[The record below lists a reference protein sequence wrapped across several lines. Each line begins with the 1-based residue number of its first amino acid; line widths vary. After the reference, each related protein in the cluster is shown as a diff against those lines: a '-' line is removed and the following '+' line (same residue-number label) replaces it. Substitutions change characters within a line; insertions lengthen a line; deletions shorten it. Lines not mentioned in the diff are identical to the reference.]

1 MFLKSSILVVL
12 VLSATWIRAEE
23 EMAIYDEV
31 EDVTGNNKTISG
43 EVEIS
48 DSKADEKEEKK
59 EKKRAVDEGNSIQ
72 EEVKAE
78 LDKAVE
84 SLKETAKE
92 RLEEERERE
101 NGLLSR
107 SNLESCGAVDCN
119 HRGTCLGSKNTFI
132 CACQLGFS
140 GKTCEETVCD
150 SARDCNGRG
159 LCFGT
164 TNQLTCL
171 CNLGFTGKRCQ
182 TPI

>member
-1 MFLKSSILVVL
+1 MLLKQCSFVLL
-12 VLSATWIRAEE
+12 VLFATWIHAEE

-31 EDVTGNNKTISG
+31 EDVANKTISG
-43 EVEIS
+43 EVEVS
-48 DSKADEKEEKK
+48 DTEAGEKEKLD
-59 EKKRAVDEGNSIQ
+59 KKREVDENDIH

-84 SLKETAKE
+84 SLKEAARE
-92 RLEEERERE
+92 REEEE

-107 SNLESCGAVDCN
+107 TNLESCGAVDCN
-119 HRGTCLGSKNTFI
+119 HRGTCIGTKKTFI

>member
-1 MFLKSSILVVL
+1 MFVKTSATIFGIFLVL
-12 VLSATWIRAEE
+12 VTWIHAEKVHV
-23 EMAIYDEV
+23 IEV
-31 EDVTGNNKTISG
+31 DDVGNKTISG

-48 DSKADEKEEKK
+48 DVEAEEKTD
-59 EKKRAVDEGNSIQ
+59 KKREVDANDIQ

-84 SLKETAKE
+84 SLKETA
-92 RLEEERERE
+92 RERE
-101 NGLLSR
+101 EEENSLLSR
-107 SNLESCGAVDCN
+107 SSLESCGAIDCN
-119 HRGTCLGSKNTFI
+119 HRGTCLGTKKTFL

-150 SARDCNGRG
+150 SARDCNGHG

-171 CNLGFTGKRCQ
+171 CNLGYTGKRCQ

>member
-1 MFLKSSILVVL
+1 MFVKSSSFVL
-12 VLSATWIRAEE
+12 FLLFATWIHAEE

-31 EDVTGNNKTISG
+31 EDISNNRTISG

-48 DSKADEKEEKK
+48 DVEADDKEKTD
-59 EKKRAVDEGNSIQ
+59 KKRAVDEGNEIQ

-84 SLKETAKE
+84 SLKEAAKE
-92 RLEEERERE
+92 REEEE
-101 NGLLSR
+101 NGLLSP
-107 SNLESCGAVDCN
+107 SNLESCGPIDCN
-119 HRGTCLGSKNTFI
+119 HRGTCLGSKKTFF

-182 TPI
+182 TAI

>member
-1 MFLKSSILVVL
+1 MFAKYCSFVLL
-12 VLSATWIRAEE
+12 VLCATWIRAEE

-31 EDVTGNNKTISG
+31 EDISGSNKTISG
-43 EVEIS
+43 EVEVS
-48 DSKADEKEEKK
+48 DTEADDKEKTD
-59 EKKRAVDEGNSIQ
+59 KKRAIDDERNEIQ

-84 SLKETAKE
+84 SLKEAAKE
-92 RLEEERERE
+92 REEEE
-101 NGLLSR
+101 NSLLSR
-107 SNLESCGAVDCN
+107 SSLESCGAVDCN
-119 HRGTCLGSKNTFI
+119 HRGTCLGTKNTFI

-182 TPI
+182 TAI